1 MSNPAARRSRP
12 ELLHAHS
19 HSASLANGDVQV
31 HFGGVDSITTLDGD
45 GPAEGIEQVVHLNRN
60 PPGGLAAKAGI
71 IIGIH
76 NLFIVLP
83 QFISSGI
90 TSIIFALFDPTKSV
104 RHGHN
109 PGIGLPGNGTVPAGT
124 SDSRNETLLSRS
136 SILLL
141 SRDEVEGG
149 DRGANSVA
157 IVFRLASV
165 ATLVAFILCWRLAR
179 ELKKAR

>member
-1 MSNPAARRSRP
+1 MNSF
-12 ELLHAHS
+12 LF
-19 HSASLANGDVQV
+19 HSAQLFSPFNFLPGASISLVPSRVGSQ
-31 HFGGVDSITTLDGD
+31 
-45 GPAEGIEQVVHLNRN
+45 
-60 PPGGLAAKAGI
+60 
-71 IIGIH
+71 GIH

-109 PGIGLPGNGTVPAGT
+109 PGIGLPGDGTVPAGT

-157 IVFRLASV
+157 IVFRYVISCFTVMPPL
-165 ATLVAFILCWRLAR
+165 AFISARLKINYFLHQQASKR
-179 ELKKAR
+179 RDSCGVHTVLETCA